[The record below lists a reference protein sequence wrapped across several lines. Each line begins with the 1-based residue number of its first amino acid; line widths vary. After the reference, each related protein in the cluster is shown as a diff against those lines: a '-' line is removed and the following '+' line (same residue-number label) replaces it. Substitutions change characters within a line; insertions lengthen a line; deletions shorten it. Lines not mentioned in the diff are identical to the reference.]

1 MDTLTLGELLSA
13 GTDVGLVVFLLVLW
27 FKFYIPHVERM
38 QNAQIASFE
47 STVNHAIS
55 SADKSMTELTD
66 RFQDSQK
73 QIVEALEA
81 MVKRLEIIEEEVAHL
96 TLSQKT
102 LEVKL
107 ELLSSLKHPE
117 LDSEK
122 QSLIKEIHEDLRQI
136 RQSREKRI
144 NNGSDTED

>member
-27 FKFYIPHVERM
+27 FKFYIPHVERL

-73 QIVEALEA
+73 QIVKALEA
-81 MVKRLEIIEEEVAHL
+81 MVKRLEMIEEEVTHL
-96 TLSQKT
+96 TLCQKT

-117 LDSEK
+117 LDSER
-122 QSLIKEIHEDLRQI
+122 QSLIKEIHEDLRKI
-136 RQSREKRI
+136 RENRESRI